1 MSEPVEAI
9 VHPNGIPLPDAILE
23 QAGLQPGDR
32 VRVQVNEAGELVLSR
47 VAGTDEVLAAAEQF
61 MDPFDD
67 AMQRLA
73 Q

>member
-1 MSEPVEAI
+1 MSDPVEAI
-9 VHPNGIPLPDAILE
+9 VR

-47 VAGTDEVLAAAEQF
+47 VAGTDDILAAAEQF

-73 Q
+73 R